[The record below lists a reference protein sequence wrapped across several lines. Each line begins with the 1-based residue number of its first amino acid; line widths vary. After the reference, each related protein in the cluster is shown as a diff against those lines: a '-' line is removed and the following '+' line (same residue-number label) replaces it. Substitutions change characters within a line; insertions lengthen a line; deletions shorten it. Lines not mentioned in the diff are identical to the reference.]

1 MLIIFSN
8 KPNPNLILK
17 SQFEIL
23 TT

>member
-8 KPNPNLILK
+8 KPNSNLILK